1 MGLAASTNV
10 SGSARRKRTLAR
22 AYNAVMVIDS
32 AVYAGGRRI
41 TPPSSLGE
49 TYRSCQGPDRFA
61 WVTLYEPTEEEFVS
75 VAEEFQLHELAV
87 DDAIQA
93 HQRPKLER
101 YGDCL
106 FAVLKPARYIED
118 TKRIQ
123 FGEIH
128 AFVGEDF
135 IVTVRYGKDSA
146 LDEARRRMEGEPDQ
160 LRRGPNAVFYEI
172 MRLVIEG
179 YVPVVEGLENDID
192 EMEAEVFGGN
202 VEASRR
208 IHEISREVVQFH
220 QATKPLV
227 GALEQMTESD
237 VTDDPEERKQ
247 LRRLQDRLLRVTEQ
261 IEGFRDLLSSIMD
274 VNLSTIGVQQNDQM
288 QRISAWGAILIV
300 PTLIAGIFGMNF
312 ENAQWQWFKSID
324 HGFELSVAVMA
335 LISLLLYLWFKRSGY
350 L

>member
-1 MGLAASTNV
+1 MIV
-10 SGSARRKRTLAR
+10 
-22 AYNAVMVIDS
+22 DS
-32 AVYAGGRRI
+32 AVYAGGHRL
-41 TPPSSLGE
+41 TPSGSLGE
-49 TYRSCQGPDRFA
+49 TYRFCRGPDRFA
-61 WVTLYEPTEEEFVS
+61 WVTLYEPTEKEFVS
-75 VAEEFQLHELAV
+75 VAEELQLHELV
-87 DDAIQA
+87 VNDAIHD

-106 FAVLKPARYIED
+106 FAVLEPARYLED

-135 IVTVRYGKDSA
+135 IVTIRYGEENV
-146 LDEARRRMEGEPDQ
+146 LDEARRRMEGEPGW

-179 YVPVVEGLENDID
+179 YTLVVEGLENDID
-192 EMEAEVFGGN
+192 EMEAAVFGGS
-202 VEASRR
+202 VEVSRR
-208 IHEISREVVQFH
+208 IHEVSREIVRFH

-227 GALEQMTESD
+227 GSLERMTESD
-237 VTDDPEERKQ
+237 VTRDPEERKQ
-247 LRRLQDRLLRVTEQ
+247 LRRVQDRVLRVTEH
-261 IEGFRDLLSSIMD
+261 IEGFRDLLSSITD
-274 VNLSTIGVQQNDQM
+274 VNLTTIGIQQNDQM
-288 QRISAWGAILIV
+288 QKISAWGAVLIV

-312 ENAQWQWFKSID
+312 ENSQWQWFKSID

-335 LISLLLYLWFKRSGY
+335 LISFLLYLWFKRAGY

>member
-1 MGLAASTNV
+1 MIVDN
-10 SGSARRKRTLAR
+10 
-22 AYNAVMVIDS
+22 
-32 AVYAGGRRI
+32 AVYAGGHR
-41 TPPSSLGE
+41 TAHHSLGE
-49 TYRSCQGPDRFA
+49 AYRSCRGPDRFA
-61 WVTLYEPTEEEFVS
+61 WITLYEPTEGEFVS
-75 VAEEFQLHELAV
+75 AAEEFQLHELAV
-87 DDAIQA
+87 DDAIQD
-93 HQRPKLER
+93 HQRPKIER

-106 FAVLKPARYIED
+106 FAVLKPARYLDD
-118 TKRIQ
+118 TKRIE

-128 AFVGEDF
+128 AFVGKDF
-135 IVTVRYGKDSA
+135 IVTVRYGEDST
-146 LDEARRRMEGEPDQ
+146 LDEARRWMEGEPDR

-172 MRLVIEG
+172 LRRVIEG

-192 EMEAEVFGGN
+192 EIEADVFGGN

-208 IHEISREVVQFH
+208 IHEVSREIVRLH

-227 GALEQMTESD
+227 GALERTAESAA
-237 VTDDPEERKQ
+237 TGDPEEREH
-247 LRRLQDRLLRVTEQ
+247 LRRVQDRVLRVTEQ

-274 VNLSTIGVQQNDQM
+274 VNLTTIGVQQNDQM
-288 QRISAWGAILIV
+288 QKISAWGAVLIV

-335 LISLLLYLWFKRSGY
+335 LISFLLYLWFKRSGY

>member
-1 MGLAASTNV
+1 MIV
-10 SGSARRKRTLAR
+10 
-22 AYNAVMVIDS
+22 DS
-32 AVYAGGRRI
+32 AVYAGGRRL
-41 TPPSSLGE
+41 TPPLSLGE
-49 TYRSCQGPDRFA
+49 TYRSCHGPDRFA
-61 WVTLYEPTEEEFVS
+61 WVTLYEPTEKEFVS

-87 DDAIQA
+87 DDATQD

-106 FAVLKPARYIED
+106 FAVLKPARYLED

-135 IVTVRYGKDSA
+135 IVTVRYGEENA
-146 LDEARRRMEGEPDQ
+146 LDEARRRMESEPDR
-160 LRRGPNAVFYEI
+160 LRRGPNAVFYEV

-179 YVPVVEGLENDID
+179 YAPVIEGLENDID

-202 VEASRR
+202 AEVSRR
-208 IHEISREVVQFH
+208 IHEVSREVIRFH

-227 GALEQMTESD
+227 GSLERMTESD
-237 VTDDPEERKQ
+237 AVGDPEERKH
-247 LRRLQDRLLRVTEQ
+247 LRRVQDRVLRATEQ
-261 IEGFRDLLSSIMD
+261 IEGFRDVLSSIMD
-274 VNLSTIGVQQNDQM
+274 VNLTTIGVQQNDQM
-288 QRISAWGAILIV
+288 QKISAWGAILIV

-312 ENAQWQWFKSID
+312 ENAQWQWFKQLD

-335 LISLLLYLWFKRSGY
+335 LISFLLYAWFKRSGY

>member
-1 MGLAASTNV
+1 MIV
-10 SGSARRKRTLAR
+10 
-22 AYNAVMVIDS
+22 DS
-32 AVYAGGRRI
+32 AVYAGGRRL
-41 TPPSSLGE
+41 TPPGSLGE
-49 TYRSCQGPDRFA
+49 TYSSCRGPDRFA
-61 WVTLYEPTEEEFVS
+61 WVTLYEPTEEEFAS

-87 DDAIQA
+87 DDATQD

-106 FAVLKPARYIED
+106 FAVLKPARYLED

-135 IVTVRYGKDSA
+135 IVTVRYGEENA
-146 LDEARRRMEGEPDQ
+146 LDEARRRMEGEPDW

-179 YVPVVEGLENDID
+179 YAPVVEGLENDID

-202 VEASRR
+202 VEVSRR
-208 IHEISREVVQFH
+208 IHEVSREIVRFH

-227 GALEQMTESD
+227 GSLERMTESD
-237 VTDDPEERKQ
+237 AVGDPEERKH
-247 LRRLQDRLLRVTEQ
+247 LRRVQDRVLRVTEQ

-274 VNLSTIGVQQNDQM
+274 VNLTTIGVQQNDQM
-288 QRISAWGAILIV
+288 QKISAWGAVLIV

-312 ENAQWQWFKSID
+312 ENEQWQQFKSFD
-324 HGFELSVAVMA
+324 HGFEISVAVMA
-335 LISLLLYLWFKRSGY
+335 LISFLLYLWFKRSGY